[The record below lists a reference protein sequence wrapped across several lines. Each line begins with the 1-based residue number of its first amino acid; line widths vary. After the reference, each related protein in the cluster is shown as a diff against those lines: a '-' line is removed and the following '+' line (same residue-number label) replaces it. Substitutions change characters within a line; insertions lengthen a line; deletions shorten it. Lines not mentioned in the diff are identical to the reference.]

1 MEITIME
8 KNKDKGMKRT
18 KESLGALW
26 DNKHANIHIIGV
38 SEGEERKK
46 GPEKISEMIIAEKFP
61 NMGKETF
68 TQVKEAQRIPFRINP
83 RRNTSRHTLIK
94 LTKLKTKKKY

>member
-1 MEITIME
+1 MEISDVE

-38 SEGEERKK
+38 SEGEERKRK
-46 GPEKISEMIIAEKFP
+46 VLIMC
-61 NMGKETF
+61 
-68 TQVKEAQRIPFRINP
+68 
-83 RRNTSRHTLIK
+83 LIK
-94 LTKLKTKKKY
+94 